1 MASSAHPSAGRAARA
16 VTLTPVSLMTL
27 VLLFVGGIAALIA
40 GANLLVRGAS
50 SLAAAF
56 GIPPLVIGLTV
67 VAFGTSSPELAV
79 SVQSAWSG
87 QTDIAVGNA
96 VGSNIFNVL
105 FILGLSALV
114 APLVV
119 AEQLVRKEVP
129 VMIGA
134 SALLLLLATGGVI
147 SRAEGAVLFGGVV
160 VYTVYLIVQA
170 RRQGRSDSEDYAREY
185 GDAAV
190 RRGRHRVVQIAFVL
204 AGLAL
209 LVLGST
215 WLVDAAVQTARLLG
229 LSELIIGLTIVAA
242 GTSLPEVA
250 ASVIATMR
258 GERDIAVGNVVGS
271 NIFNVLA
278 VLGLSAL
285 VSPSGLEVAPAL
297 VRFDIPVM
305 TVVAVACL
313 PIFLT
318 GYRIARWEGAL
329 FLAYYVC
336 YTAYLILAATRHDA
350 LPAFSAAMLFFALP
364 LTAVTLL
371 VVVVRHV
378 RAAR

>member
-1 MASSAHPSAGRAARA
+1 MA
-16 VTLTPVSLMTL
+16 MTIA
-27 VLLFVGGIAALIA
+27 LLFAGGLVALIV

-87 QTDIAVGNA
+87 QTDIAVGNV

-105 FILGLSALV
+105 FILGLSALIT
-114 APLVV
+114 PLSVS
-119 AEQLVRKEVP
+119 EQLVRKEVP
-129 VMIGA
+129 IMIGGC
-134 SALLLLLATGGVI
+134 ALLLPLAMGGEI
-147 SRAEGAVLFGGVV
+147 ARAEGALLFAAAIA
-160 VYTVYLIVQA
+160 YTVYLIAQA
-170 RRQGRSDSEDYAREY
+170 RREQPPGSKDYAREF
-185 GDAAV
+185 GEAAV
-190 RRGRHRVVQIAFVL
+190 RRGRQRAVQVAFVI

-209 LVLGST
+209 LVLGSN
-215 WLVDAAVQTARLLG
+215 WLVDAAVRSARLLG
-229 LSELIIGLTIVAA
+229 LSELVIGLTIVAA

-250 ASVIATMR
+250 ASVIAALK

-285 VSPSGLEVAPAL
+285 VSPSGLAVAPAL
-297 VRFDIPVM
+297 IRFDIPVM
-305 TVVAVACL
+305 IVVALACL
-313 PIFLT
+313 PIFFT
-318 GYRIARWEGAL
+318 GYRIARWEGAV
-329 FLAYYVC
+329 FLGYYAC
-336 YTAYLILAATRHDA
+336 YTAFLTLAATRHDA

-364 LTAVTLL
+364 LTAITLL
-371 VVVVRHV
+371 VVVIRQL
-378 RAAR
+378 RAGR

>member
-1 MASSAHPSAGRAARA
+1 
-16 VTLTPVSLMTL
+16 MTL
-27 VLLFVGGIAALIA
+27 FLLFVGGIAALIA

-67 VAFGTSSPELAV
+67 VAFGTSSPEMAV

-87 QTDIAVGNA
+87 QTDIAVGNV

-119 AEQLVRKEVP
+119 SEQLVRKEVP
-129 VMIGA
+129 IMIGA
-134 SALLLLLATGGVI
+134 SAFLLLLAGGGEI
-147 SRAEGAVLFGGVV
+147 SRAEGVILFGGVV
-160 VYTVYLIVQA
+160 AYTTYLIVQA
-170 RRQGRSDSEDYAREY
+170 RREGRSASDDYAREF
-185 GDAAV
+185 GDAAAQ
-190 RRGRHRVVQIAFVL
+190 RGQHWAVQVALVV

-209 LVLGST
+209 LVLGSS
-215 WLVDAAVQTARLLG
+215 WLVDAAVQSARLLG
-229 LSELIIGLTIVAA
+229 LSELVIGLTIVAA

-250 ASVIATMR
+250 ASLIATMK

-271 NIFNVLA
+271 NIFNILA

-305 TVVAVACL
+305 IAVAVACL

-329 FLAYYVC
+329 FLAYYAC

-364 LTAVTLL
+364 LTAVSLA
-371 VVVVRHV
+371 VVLVRHFQ
-378 RAAR
+378 AAR